1 MDKSTKNLIIDVL
14 SEEWPL
20 SARVIW
26 NKLRK
31 DYSKS
36 ITYQAVYKL
45 IQKMLEDKIIIKK
58 ENKYNLSKIWIK
70 ESKDFFSI
78 LDKNYDTKKVEKIPY
93 SKSHLKKSV
102 RYSFK
107 TLSAMGNYAANYFT
121 DFPNPEKKPFISRCF
136 EMYSLL
142 SLPREHLLKVKKVIE
157 KYGAY
162 CLCNSNTLY
171 DRLIARSYLAYVK
184 NLKIKLRSKDSDEC
198 DYIVLGDYVMRV
210 YFSPEVK
217 KITSVFKK
225 GLRSFFEIDFKTM
238 FEVVNKEFD
247 TPNYLVIEKN
257 PEIAEQIRQNTLKYF
272 KK

>member
-1 MDKSTKNLIIDVL
+1 MEKSTKDLIIEIL

-26 NKLRK
+26 NKVK
-31 DYSKS
+31 KNYSKS

-45 IQKMLEDKIIIKK
+45 IQKMLSDRIIIKK
-58 ENKYNLSKIWIK
+58 ENKYNLNKSWIK
-70 ESKDFFSI
+70 ESKDFFNI
-78 LDKNYDTKKVEKIPY
+78 LDKNYDDKKVEKVPY

-107 TLSAMGNYAANYFT
+107 TLSAMGNYVANYFT
-121 DFPNPEKKPFISRCF
+121 DFPNPEKKPLASRCF
-136 EMYSLL
+136 EMYSVL
-142 SLPREHLLKVKKVIE
+142 SLPREHLLKAKKIIE

-162 CLCNSNTLY
+162 SLCNSNTLY
-171 DRLIARSYLAYVK
+171 DKLIAKSYLAYVK

-225 GLRSFFEIDFKTM
+225 GLRSFFEVDFKTL
-238 FEVVNKEFD
+238 FEVINREFD
-247 TPNYLVIEKN
+247 TPNYVIIEKN
-257 PEIAEQIRQNTLKYF
+257 EEIADKIRRDVLKHF
-272 KK
+272 KR